1 MISWNFKCIL
11 IFKILFIVLMLEV
24 NALSIASCVFHF
36 VLSSK
41 KKTSCLILI
50 IPQCTVESLQLR
62 FSVLQETNLLGL
74 KISSKVSLFKW
85 SMLLCFWFQWFAIL
99 EHLNSDN
106 FLDQPLAKWAFFATF
121 DWFYWSLVEL
131 RKRSYRSSI
140 WSPGFS
146 FLVNEFVVQKSTKWD
161 TNRRVEGWS

>member
-1 MISWNFKCIL
+1 
-11 IFKILFIVLMLEV
+11 MLEV

-74 KISSKVSLFKW
+74 KISSKVSLFK
-85 SMLLCFWFQWFAIL
+85 
-99 EHLNSDN
+99 
-106 FLDQPLAKWAFFATF
+106 
-121 DWFYWSLVEL
+121 
-131 RKRSYRSSI
+131 
-140 WSPGFS
+140 
-146 FLVNEFVVQKSTKWD
+146 
-161 TNRRVEGWS
+161 